1 MAARLNTRSSL
12 VSITLSVLLS
22 ACGDSGDGKHG
33 AAADGGGGGSG
44 GASEAGAG
52 SGGGDELAPEEVGVA
67 VFDQDA
73 VIEYR
78 ITMDPALYEDMKT
91 NGVDEVYRTASL
103 QVRGPGIEEDF
114 EAVGLRYKGDYSLH
128 HCWDDY
134 GGVRNYSDPC
144 AKLSMKIKFDEYDPD
159 GRLFGLKRLNF
170 NAMSY
175 DESKL
180 RERLAYSLFNEF
192 GVSTAR
198 TAHAKLTINDEA
210 PLLVLAVEEIDGV
223 FTKRNYPEAGD
234 GDLYKEVWPRPEM
247 SESVLMESLRTNDNP
262 EDSPDIA
269 AFIDFGNAVGAAT
282 EATFVDAMAEFVDI
296 EQLLRYM
303 AIDRA
308 IKNWDGITAFYW
320 ADRPHNYYWYH
331 EDGDQSRFNLIPWD
345 LDNTLLEYDPYM
357 GANARYADRPIPDW
371 NVRPL
376 SCDPISVWDS
386 DGEITVIPPGCDN
399 LINLLAATKWDD
411 FATLGTQLLD
421 TSFRYEAMDEK
432 VTAWADQIAAAV
444 DEDVLLN
451 RAFWESEVEYLRAIL
466 EKSIDDFRAHLQIGY
481 VVEE

>member
-1 MAARLNTRSSL
+1 MDARLNTLSSL
-12 VSITLSVLLS
+12 VSMSLYLS
-22 ACGDSGDGKHG
+22 ACGSSGG
-33 AAADGGGGGSG
+33 AHHDVTATGGGGGSG
-44 GASEAGAG
+44 GAPAAEAG
-52 SGGGDELAPEEVGVA
+52 SGGAEELDPEEIGAA

-73 VIEYR
+73 VLEYR

-91 NGVDEVYRTASL
+91 NGVDEVYRKASL
-103 QVRGPGIEEDF
+103 QVRGPGIEEDH

-128 HCWDDY
+128 HCWDDND
-134 GGVRNYSDPC
+134 GVRSYSDQC
-144 AKLSMKIKFDEYDPD
+144 AKLSMKIKFDEYDPE

-192 GVSTAR
+192 GVSTSR
-198 TAHAKLTINDEA
+198 TAHAKLYINDEA
-210 PLLVLAVEEIDGV
+210 PLLVLAVEEIDGI
-223 FTKRNYPEAGD
+223 FAKRNYPGAGG
-234 GDLYKEVWPRPEM
+234 GDLYKEVWPRPAM
-247 SESVLMESLRTNDNP
+247 SESVLLESLRTNENP
-262 EDSPDIA
+262 EDNPDVA
-269 AFIDFGNAVGAAT
+269 AFIAFGDAVGAAT
-282 EATFVDAMAEFVDI
+282 AATFVDAVAAFVDI

-320 ADRPHNYYWYH
+320 PERPHNYYWYH
-331 EDGDQSRFNLIPWD
+331 DEGDQGLFHLIPWD
-345 LDNTLLEYDPYM
+345 LDQTLWDYDPYM
-357 GANARYADRPIPDW
+357 DAEPLYADRRIPNW

-386 DGEITVIPPGCDN
+386 DGEVTVIPPGCDN

-411 FATLGTQLLD
+411 FAKLGGELLD
-421 TSFRYEAMDEK
+421 TSFRYEVMNDK
-432 VTAWADQIAAAV
+432 ITAWAEQIAGAV
-444 DEDVLLN
+444 DEDVLLD
-451 RAFWESEVEYLRAIL
+451 RESWEGEVEGLRSALQTDI
-466 EKSIDDFRAHLQIGY
+466 EDFQAHLQEGY